1 MRQTRRSLCRRPAG
15 VALSAALL
23 AAGLQLGAAPGAR
36 AGTAVPDNW
45 IVVLKEP
52 AGASGADVPAV
63 ARELVGRAEGARLG
77 HVYRAALHGFS
88 ARMTRAQAVR
98 TAADPRVA
106 LVREDARVTLAGQDT
121 RVALAGQD
129 ARVRPDA
136 PRQRPATVD
145 QARVQGRAR
154 DRVQD
159 QARDR
164 VQDQARDRVQDQAR
178 GRVQDQARDRVQD
191 RARIS
196 SARARL
202 PHVDETQPNAP
213 WGLDRI
219 DQRRLPLSTTYT
231 YRTTAPDVGVYVID
245 TGLRTSHQEFGGRA
259 SVGVDTVGDGQGG
272 NDCNGHGTH
281 VGGVAAGAT
290 YGVAKQAR
298 LVAVRVLG
306 CQGSGTVSG
315 VVAGVDWVTANATKP
330 AVANMSL
337 GGGASDII
345 DRAVRGSIASGV
357 TYTVSAGGSGQ
368 SGGACSSSP
377 ARVPEAVTVGG
388 SDRSDRVTPS
398 SNHGE
403 CVSLFAPGD
412 RVPSAWKDGDTASAT
427 LSGTSMATA
436 HAAGAA
442 ALHLGLRPADTP
454 AQVKRGL
461 VDNATTGVLQGGR
474 PVVPDRLLYTLY
486 LP

>member
-1 MRQTRRSLCRRPAG
+1 MRQTRRSSCRRPAG
-15 VALSAALL
+15 AAVSAVLIA
-23 AAGLQLGAAPGAR
+23 AAGLQLGVAPGAGAR
-36 AGTAVPDNW
+36 AVATDGW

-52 AGASGADVPAV
+52 AGASAADVPAV

-88 ARMTRAQAVR
+88 VRMTRAQAAR

-106 LVREDARVTLAGQDT
+106 LVREDTRVALARQDTRATLTGQDT
-121 RVALAGQD
+121 RV
-129 ARVRPDA
+129 RPET
-136 PRQRPATVD
+136 PRERPAAAD
-145 QARVQGRAR
+145 GAR
-154 DRVQD
+154 DRG
-159 QARDR
+159 RD
-164 VQDQARDRVQDQAR
+164 
-178 GRVQDQARDRVQD
+178 G
-191 RARIS
+191 ARIP

-202 PHVDETQPNAP
+202 PQADETQPNAP
-213 WGLDRI
+213 WGLDRV

-259 SVGVDTVGDGQGG
+259 SVGVDTVGDGQNG

-281 VGGVAAGAT
+281 VGGVTAGAT
-290 YGVAKQAR
+290 YGVAKQAG

-315 VVAGVDWVTANATKP
+315 VVAGIDWVTANAARP

-337 GGGASDII
+337 GGGASDLV
-345 DRAVRGSIASGV
+345 DRAVRGSIAAGV
-357 TYTVSAGGSGQ
+357 TYTVSAGSSGQ

-377 ARVPEAVTVGG
+377 SRVPEAVTVGA

-398 SNHGE
+398 SNHGP

-412 RVPSAWKDGDTASAT
+412 RIPSAWKDSDTATAT

-442 ALHLGLRPADTP
+442 ALHLGLRPGDTP

-461 VDNATTGVLQGGR
+461 VDNATAGVLQGGGR
-474 PVVPDRLLYTLY
+474 PVVPDKLLYTLY
-486 LP
+486 PAG